1 MLWAQAATRFAR
13 TFSAWLCPVPMEL
26 GTRSEPRE
34 AFSFLFVT
42 ANVCVPSSEG
52 SLVDVAHKWSTEA
65 VDEDLVRLIERRS
78 RRDPDHDELEPSYAE
93 SVRRYNARRADEM
106 RAAWCEYHLEQAARH
121 RAVLEA
127 LIAHHETRAQE

>member
-1 MLWAQAATRFAR
+1 
-13 TFSAWLCPVPMEL
+13 
-26 GTRSEPRE
+26 
-34 AFSFLFVT
+34 
-42 ANVCVPSSEG
+42 
-52 SLVDVAHKWSTEA
+52 VDVAHKWSTEA

-127 LIAHHETRAQE
+127 LIAHHETRAQELGK